1 MSNVQ
6 AEGVIPASIHTLNPW
21 ASIGDLPEGRIKRI
35 GDINFDWMLAC
46 ATDLL
51 YSLSGRKWRS
61 GRSIVRPTARVG
73 ANQGWWYNYPWS
85 SMSGYGSG
93 WGYGLGWAWSSI
105 GLGFWQG
112 GGVDQ
117 NSVFLQYPVTAV
129 EELLLNGM
137 ALTPSE
143 YTLYDRKRLV
153 LNVAAGNGNVSAFP
167 WEQQLT
173 MPVSQP
179 GTCQITYRY
188 GSAPPESGR
197 LACAELAIELA
208 LAFTGSNDCRLPQRV
223 LTVATEGVSV
233 AVGDAMT
240 YVLQQ
245 LSGLPICDMFLRS
258 KNPQRAQR
266 RSAFAGPNTYVN
278 HTQ

>member
-1 MSNVQ
+1 M
-6 AEGVIPASIHTLNPW
+6 
-21 ASIGDLPEGRIKRI
+21 
-35 GDINFDWMLAC
+35 DWLIAC

-61 GRSIVRPTARVG
+61 GRSVVRPTARAG

-117 NSVFLQYPVTAV
+117 SSLFLQAPILAIH
-129 EELLLNGM
+129 EILLNGV
-137 ALTPSE
+137 ALTPDQ
-143 YTLYDRKRLV
+143 YTVYDRKRVV
-153 LNVAAGNGNVSAFP
+153 LNVDNGNGNGSSNAWP
-167 WEQQLT
+167 WEQNIQF
-173 MPVSQP
+173 PPSQP
-179 GTCQITYRY
+179 GTCLVDFSW
-188 GSAPPESGR
+188 GSSPPESGR
-197 LACAELAIELA
+197 LACAELAIELG

-266 RSAFAGPNTYVN
+266 RSAFAGPNSYVN